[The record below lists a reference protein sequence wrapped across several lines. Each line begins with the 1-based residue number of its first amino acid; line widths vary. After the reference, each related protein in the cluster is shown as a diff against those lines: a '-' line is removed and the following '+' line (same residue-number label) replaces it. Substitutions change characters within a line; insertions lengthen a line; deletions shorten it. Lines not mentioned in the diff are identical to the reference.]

1 MSALTTRVDT
11 FQRRHRWAGLP
22 IAVLYKFF
30 DDQGSYLSALIAY
43 YGIVSLFPLLLLL
56 TSLLGF
62 FLQGDPVL
70 QQRILHSALSEF
82 PVIGAQITAP
92 SGLRGSGIAVAIG
105 AVGAVYG
112 SIGVAQAVQNAMNVA
127 WAIPRNSR
135 PNPVKAR
142 LRSLV
147 LLGTAGL
154 AVVGAT
160 VLTGLSTNLGAA
172 GAHLGMLTTIA
183 ATLASVALNAGVFV
197 LAFRIGTAKHVS
209 WRQIAPGALTAAVL
223 WQALQSLGTAYV
235 QHVVK
240 NTSETTGAFAF
251 ILALIAWLYLASV
264 SLVMAVE
271 INVVLSK
278 NLTPR
283 ALLTPFTDNVDLTH
297 GDRRTYADAA
307 RAQRTKGFETVEVSF
322 ARDGQNASAP
332 PDGHGNPPDD
342 HVNG

>member
-251 ILALIAWLYLASV
+251 
-264 SLVMAVE
+264 
-271 INVVLSK
+271 
-278 NLTPR
+278 
-283 ALLTPFTDNVDLTH
+283 
-297 GDRRTYADAA
+297 
-307 RAQRTKGFETVEVSF
+307 
-322 ARDGQNASAP
+322 
-332 PDGHGNPPDD
+332 
-342 HVNG
+342 